1 MKKQDLLELIK
12 YLKEHDLVKKYNCM
26 YEKYDKQYDR
36 ENVGFNLE
44 MLYSLTPGELKTI
57 MSSKNDTE
65 SLFRLRMH
73 SLGYD
78 DIMAYSLKCDK
89 NVILRVIEE
98 IHGKEDYNEYDPN
111 KKLIGFVALMDESE
125 LKNIEM
131 FFRTMG
137 PILRLTPINRYSELG
152 IDLDDFVFSLKS
164 ISRCINSHSIR
175 LISEL
180 TSSWEK
186 RGECHL
192 NIDSDSYRDVLDV
205 ISRLKYYF
213 QVDSIEN
220 LLKYNLTKGPKSN
233 GILSLFQE
241 KEHKIAA
248 LKLFEVATT
257 ETACKEMVSTLE
269 NNQDLI
275 RLNPKHILGQ
285 LSICASLGEDDKLIK
300 ISDIK
305 SIDELESALSCVD
318 DSVYINKNLK
328 VKVKKK

>member
-1 MKKQDLLELIK
+1 MKKRDLLELIK
-12 YLKEHDLVKKYNCM
+12 YLKNHDLVKKYNCM

-36 ENVGFNLE
+36 EYVGFNLE

-57 MSSKNDTE
+57 MSSKSDTE

-111 KKLIGFVALMDESE
+111 KKLIGLVALMDESE

-137 PILRLTPINRYSELG
+137 PINRLTPIHRYSELG
-152 IDLDDFVFSLKS
+152 IDLDDFVFSLTS

-180 TSSWEK
+180 TSSVEK

-192 NIDSDSYRDVLDV
+192 NIDSDSYRDILDV

-220 LLKYNLTKGPKSN
+220 LLRYNLTKGPKSN

-248 LKLFEVATT
+248 LRLFEVATT
-257 ETACKEMVSTLE
+257 ETACKELVGTLKYTR
-269 NNQDLI
+269 DII
-275 RLNPKHILGQ
+275 RYNPKYVLGQ
-285 LSICASLGEDDKLIK
+285 LSICAKLGDDESLTRLSCID
-300 ISDIK
+300 
-305 SIDELESALSCVD
+305 SIEELENVLSCLDDDVD
-318 DSVYINKNLK
+318 IDRNLR

>member
-12 YLKEHDLVKKYNCM
+12 YLKEHDLVKKYNGM

-44 MLYSLTPGELKTI
+44 MLYSLTPGEIKTI
-57 MSSKNDTE
+57 ISSKNDTE

-78 DIMAYSLKCDK
+78 EFIPYSLKCDK

-98 IHGKEDYNEYDPN
+98 IHRKEDYNEYDPE
-111 KKLIGFVALMDESE
+111 KKLIGLVALMDESE

-131 FFRTMG
+131 FLSYMG
-137 PILRLTPINRYSELG
+137 SIPKYSQCDIELNDFIN
-152 IDLDDFVFSLKS
+152 SLKN
-164 ISRCINSHSIR
+164 ISKCTNCSSIR

-180 TSSWEK
+180 TISSE
-186 RGECHL
+186 RRYLCHL
-192 NIDSDSYRDVLDV
+192 NIDGDSYMDVLDV

-220 LLKYNLTKGPKSN
+220 LLKYNLTRGPKSN

-241 KEHKIAA
+241 KEHKMAA
-248 LKLFEVATT
+248 LRLFEVATT
-257 ETACKEMVSTLE
+257 EKACKEMVSTLKE
-269 NNQDLI
+269 DRDDII
-275 RLNPKHILGQ
+275 RRPKYILGQ
-285 LSICASLGEDDKLIK
+285 LSICAKLGEDERLTRLSCID
-300 ISDIK
+300 
-305 SIDELESALSCVD
+305 SIDELENVLSCLDDDVD
-318 DSVYINKNLK
+318 IDRNLR